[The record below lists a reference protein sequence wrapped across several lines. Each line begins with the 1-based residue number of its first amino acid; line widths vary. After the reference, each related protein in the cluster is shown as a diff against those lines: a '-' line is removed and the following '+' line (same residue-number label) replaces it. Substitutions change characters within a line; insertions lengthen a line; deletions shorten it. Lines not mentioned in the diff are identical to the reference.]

1 MKDALKVWQC
11 LSIIWFFFFFFGKF
25 CLCARCLSLF
35 WEESPPSAIL
45 LSILWSDLWLYYLGD
60 KMKDEMKSMKRQSFQ
75 YILLLL
81 KVKKKKVL
89 FPFLFTDITRNTHP
103 LGEVLGDA
111 QPGSLTSAWQGS
123 LVVSF
128 LVQRWRSPPS
138 ALLFKRGLFS
148 PISFK
153 RLKSL
158 FTILNEAPNK

>member
-81 KVKKKKVL
+81 KVKKKKSSISISLHRHNKKHTPFRGGSGWCSTWLSHLSLAGLISSVFSSTKMKKPSISTPFQERAFLSHL
-89 FPFLFTDITRNTHP
+89 FQKTQESVHN
-103 LGEVLGDA
+103 
-111 QPGSLTSAWQGS
+111 S
-123 LVVSF
+123 
-128 LVQRWRSPPS
+128 
-138 ALLFKRGLFS
+138 
-148 PISFK
+148 
-153 RLKSL
+153 
-158 FTILNEAPNK
+158 